1 MTDYWNQSSTA
12 TKVIIVAALAAVAC
26 GAALLCV
33 LGLGL
38 LGVYQLPGSA
48 TPTPEV
54 ALVEVGQVTSIVV
67 VVPTPAAGEPSAAV
81 VCRVDI
87 LSGPGEG
94 YERLGVLDEGQTAE
108 VTGVSQ
114 DGAWWVIKVAQADT
128 TQGWVSA
135 KCLAVEGGENA
146 AVVPPPPTPVPT
158 PPPPVAITGWKGEY
172 FNNRDLQGDPVLVRD
187 DAEIKFDWGTGS
199 PGPEVPPDNFSARW
213 TINRDLPAGTYRF
226 NIWVDDGVRMWI
238 DDVLVIDGWTEG
250 ATRNYV
256 ADVNLAAGMHTG
268 RVEYF
273 EAVANAM
280 ITLDTG
286 VVEPPPSDGP
296 PQAVISGPTEAQV
309 GQQVV
314 FSAGNS
320 SVAEGSHLTTFDW
333 DLGDGTLAQG
343 VDVTHIYT
351 NPGDYQVTLAVTDD
365 KGRSSSATQA
375 IKIVPGE
382 AAPTAPPTQPVEGP
396 AAVISAPD
404 QGVVG
409 QPVTFDGSGSNGPSP
424 IVTYRWEFGDGS
436 TADAVAVQKTYD
448 AAGIYNVTLRV
459 TDDQGLQADATQQIT
474 ILEAPPP
481 GATDTPVPV
490 ATDTPAPEA
499 TATPVPEAT
508 APAPEVTATPVPE
521 VTDTPAPEQAP
532 PSAALGASPPN
543 PVPVGQAVTF
553 DASGSQPGSSPIA
566 SYEWDFGDG
575 NSAAGGPQETHQYG
589 APGTYTATVTVVDE
603 NGLSSSASQQ
613 IEVVVQS

>member
-1 MTDYWNQSSTA
+1 
-12 TKVIIVAALAAVAC
+12 
-26 GAALLCV
+26 
-33 LGLGL
+33 
-38 LGVYQLPGSA
+38 
-48 TPTPEV
+48 
-54 ALVEVGQVTSIVV
+54 VTGIVV
-67 VVPTPAAGEPSAAV
+67 VVPTPAAGVPSAAV

-87 LSGPGEG
+87 LTGPGEG
-94 YERLGVLDEGQTAE
+94 YERIGVLEEGQTAE

-114 DGAWWVIKVAQADT
+114 EGNWWVIKVAQADT

-135 KCLAVEGGENA
+135 KCLAVEGGESA

-172 FNNRDLQGDPVLVRD
+172 FNNRELQGAPVLVRD

-213 TINRDLPAGTYRF
+213 TISRDLPAGTYRF

-238 DDVLVIDGWTEG
+238 DDVLIIDGWTEG

-256 ADVNLAAGMHTG
+256 ADVNLAAGIHNG

-286 VVEPPPSDGP
+286 AVQPPPSDGP
-296 PQAVISGPTEAQV
+296 PQAVISGPTEAQA

-314 FSAGNS
+314 FSAQNS
-320 SVAEGSHLTTFDW
+320 GVAEGSHLTAFDW
-333 DLGDGTLAQG
+333 DLGDGTVAQG

-375 IKIVPGE
+375 VKIVPGP
-382 AAPTAPPTQPVEGP
+382 AAPTAPPTQPVEEP
-396 AAVISAPD
+396 AAVISAP
-404 QGVVG
+404 GEGMVG
-409 QPVTFDGSGSNGPSP
+409 QPVTFDGGGSTGPSA
-424 IVTYRWEFGDGS
+424 IVSYRWEFGDGS
-436 TADAVAVQKTYD
+436 TADAVVVQKTYN
-448 AAGIYNVTLRV
+448 AAGIYNVTLTV

-474 ILEAPPP
+474 IAQAPAP

-490 ATDTPAPEA
+490 ATDTPIPQ
-499 TATPVPEAT
+499 
-508 APAPEVTATPVPE
+508 
-521 VTDTPAPEQAP
+521 VTDTPVPEQAP
-532 PSAALGASPPN
+532 PSAVLGFSPPS
-543 PVPVGQAVTF
+543 PVPVGQAITF

-566 SYEWDFGDG
+566 SYQWDFGDG

-613 IEVVVQS
+613 IEVAALEVEPQ